1 MQITFLYLYFHLVSM
16 QYQYLSFIRSL
27 SKDSLSELYF
37 AVILKSLALSL
48 VGVFIPIYM
57 YKELGFSIDKI
68 IYFFLLWAI
77 LFAILTPFIAKL
89 SSRFGLKHMIVASVP
104 FDILFLGLLVLLK
117 NHQINYLYPAI
128 VYAFSGT
135 LFWTGFNIEF
145 AKVSNKQSRGR
156 ELGSLYSLLILSGI
170 VGPFVG
176 GLILTYLGFTVLFYV
191 FSILLIVSVV
201 PLLMTPDD
209 HEETKFYFKHIFQKS
224 YLKDTLIFAG
234 LGARIMTVTL
244 FWPLFIY
251 AILKGYLGI
260 GILVTGSSL
269 LIALFSLYVGKLADT
284 KKRKSIL
291 KFGALLHSLFW
302 AIRWMASSFYQIFIV
317 ELVSGLSFVLAD
329 IPFSSM
335 FYDKMNKKNKA
346 EYVTFR
352 EIGFSLGKI
361 IVLLAVLFT
370 ESFVVGFFVASLGS
384 LAYLGFKAR

>member
-1 MQITFLYLYFHLVSM
+1 M
-16 QYQYLSFIRSL
+16 QYQSLNFIRSL
-27 SKDSLSELYF
+27 SKDALSELYF

-57 YKELGFSIDKI
+57 YKELNFSIDKI
-68 IYFFLLWAI
+68 IYFFLIWSV
-77 LFAILTPFIAKL
+77 LFAVLTPFVAKL

-117 NHQINYLYPAI
+117 NHEINYIYPAI
-128 VYAFSGT
+128 IYALSGT

-145 AKVSNKQSRGR
+145 AKISDKSNRGR
-156 ELGSLYSLLILSGI
+156 ELGTLYSLLILSGI

-191 FSILLIVSVV
+191 FSVFLVVSAV

-209 HEETKFYFKHIFQKS
+209 HEETNFSFKDIFHKTYF
-224 YLKDTLIFAG
+224 KDTLIFVG

-251 AILKGYLGI
+251 TILKGYIGI

-269 LIALFSLYVGKLADT
+269 LIALFSFYVGKLTDT
-284 KKRKSIL
+284 KKRKSLLRI
-291 KFGALLHSLFW
+291 GALIHSLVW
-302 AIRWMASSFYQIFIV
+302 SVRWIASNFYQIFIV

-335 FYDKMNKKNKA
+335 FYDKMNRRNKV
-346 EYVTFR
+346 EYVIFR

-361 IVLLAVLFT
+361 VVLLAVLFT
-370 ESFVVGFFVASLGS
+370 ESLVAGFFVASIGS
-384 LAYLGFKAR
+384 LAYLAFKAR

>member
-1 MQITFLYLYFHLVSM
+1 M

-27 SKDSLSELYF
+27 SKDSLTELYF

-48 VGVFIPIYM
+48 VGVFIPVYM

-77 LFAILTPFIAKL
+77 LFAILTPFVAKL
-89 SSRFGLKHMIVASVP
+89 ASRFGLKHMIVASVP

-117 NHQINYLYPAI
+117 NHQINYLYPA
-128 VYAFSGT
+128 VAYAISGT

-176 GLILTYLGFTVLFYV
+176 GLILTYLGFTVLFYI
-191 FSILLIVSVV
+191 FSVLLVVSAV

-209 HEETKFYFKHIFQKS
+209 HEETKFYFKHIFQKI

-251 AILKGYLGI
+251 AILKGYLSI

-269 LIALFSLYVGKLADT
+269 LIALFSFYVGKLADT
-284 KKRKSIL
+284 KERKNIL
-291 KFGALLHSLFW
+291 KVGALLHSLFW
-302 AIRWMASSFYQIFIV
+302 AIRWMGSNFYQIVIV

-335 FYDKMNKKNKA
+335 FYDKMNKRNKA
-346 EYVTFR
+346 EYVIFR

-361 IVLLAVLFT
+361 VVLLAVLFT
-370 ESFVVGFFVASLGS
+370 HSFVVGFFVASVGS